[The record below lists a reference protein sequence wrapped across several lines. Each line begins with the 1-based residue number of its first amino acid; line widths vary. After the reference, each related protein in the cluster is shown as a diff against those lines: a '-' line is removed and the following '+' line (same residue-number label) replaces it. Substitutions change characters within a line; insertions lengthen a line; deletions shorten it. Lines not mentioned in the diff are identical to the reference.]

1 MDAEVDVEVRVPGEA
16 FAAGLTPVGLLS
28 SVDPP
33 VANQRRVVTEP
44 LAADVT
50 LIGLLPGVDPLVYVV
65 MGGLR
70 EALPALLTLVGFLAP
85 VDPLVNTEVDAPAEA
100 LPALFTL
107 VGLLFRVDSLM
118 ALKIG
123 TLAEAFT
130 ALLASVRFLPCVRPV
145 MDDEACAA
153 TKGLATTVTPVGL
166 FSCGVRVM
174 GVKGVRMEII
184 AGFRTIID
192 SPSWVNFLMSLQM
205 GAFFSRV
212 NLLMNWE
219 HCAMT
224 EALPTHSTGTRSL
237 SFAGCL
243 FCVSFARFAQW

>member
-1 MDAEVDVEVRVPGEA
+1 M
-16 FAAGLTPVGLLS
+16 
-28 SVDPP
+28 
-33 VANQRRVVTEP
+33 TEP
-44 LAADVT
+44 LAADVA
-50 LIGLLPGVDPLVYVV
+50 LVGLLPGVDPLVYVV

-107 VGLLFRVDSLM
+107 VGLLFRVDPLV

-166 FSCGVRVM
+166 LSCRVRVM
-174 GVKGVRMEII
+174 GVRGVLIKTI
-184 AGFRTIID
+184 AGFKTFID
-192 SPSWVNFLMSLQM
+192 SPSWVNSLMSLQM

-219 HCAMT
+219 RRAMT
-224 EALPTHSTGTRSL
+224 EVLPTHSTGTQSL

-243 FCVSFARFAQW
+243 FCVSFTRITQW